1 MVSYCVPSR
10 KQTNMT
16 SPVHCMDINWFIIPL
31 WCQRLELRCVLCSLD
46 RKRKGWAKRR
56 RRQSG
61 TKSSLKTLP
70 KEDDSDDACE
80 NSSSSSSSFVCRF
93 QYFTSPLPPFFG
105 LCYVFIFPPRLG
117 LISSS
122 ESSDGDDSE
131 PESSNSGDSAF
142 SEDINKMVRTVA
154 LNPGRS

>member
-1 MVSYCVPSR
+1 MCVSP
-10 KQTNMT
+10 T
-16 SPVHCMDINWFIIPL
+16 PAA
-31 WCQRLELRCVLCSLD
+31 

-80 NSSSSSSSFVCRF
+80 KTQTFVFCS
-93 QYFTSPLPPFFG
+93 QSPSAMIVISKFLSLPP
-105 LCYVFIFPPRLG
+105 LLG

-122 ESSDGDDSE
+122 ESSDADDSD
-131 PESSNSGDSAF
+131 PESSNSGDSTF
-142 SEDINKMVRTVA
+142 SEDINKMVKVA
-154 LNPGRS
+154 WF

>member
-1 MVSYCVPSR
+1 MFFVFCP
-10 KQTNMT
+10 
-16 SPVHCMDINWFIIPL
+16 DF
-31 WCQRLELRCVLCSLD
+31 

-80 NSSSSSSSFVCRF
+80 KSRSDFLLQHICPNNYGNLRICL
-93 QYFTSPLPPFFG
+93 SP
-105 LCYVFIFPPRLG
+105 G

-122 ESSDGDDSE
+122 ESSEGDDSD
-131 PESSNSGDSAF
+131 PESSNSGDSTF
-142 SEDINKMVRTVA
+142 SEDINKMVTWIRCIFYYILVIVK
-154 LNPGRS
+154 P